1 MFSFRCFKC
10 GWPINLNRAE
20 LEAAV
25 AEAEGKGESHHV
37 VSCPQ
42 CRRINKISVKQMRQ
56 KLPRDWQPTP
66 SPAEPSGEQPETA
79 D

>member
-25 AEAEGKGESHHV
+25 AEALASGESHHAIT
-37 VSCPQ
+37 CPQ
-42 CRRINKISVKQMRQ
+42 CRRINKVSVKQMRA

-66 SPAEPSGEQPETA
+66 TDESTEHAEPA